1 MAPSR
6 PTKDRETKEARVL
19 ANRYEVIKKL
29 GSGNFGTAFLCKDRK
44 CNNEFKVLKEI
55 SVGDLQ
61 PDETVDAMH
70 EARLLSKLNHPGIVK
85 FHDSFIDGE
94 FFCIVTEYCEGGDLD
109 HRITDFKKSGKSID
123 EKTVLSWTIQLLLAV
138 QYMHSRRVLHR
149 DLKTRNIFIR
159 NNRMKIGD
167 FGISR
172 ILMGTTDMASTF
184 TGTPYYM
191 SPEVLKHEGYNS
203 KSDVWSIGCIMYE
216 LCTLEHAFMGQGLM
230 AVMYKIVEKDAP
242 ELPSKYSKNL
252 NEVFKTMLIKE
263 PEKRPSATEVLKL
276 PYIVQSLAK
285 MKDVI
290 AEGKQSINEDEAN
303 REATEL
309 AKLLREKSHLDD
321 LRSTYETVEDMEGS
335 NTLTVGGGWDGEA
348 SGKKKLTAR
357 ERLRVKKMQEAD
369 KRARDLK
376 QAAKVQLVENTER
389 REKLKMSY
397 EKSTMPA
404 WKGGYGEGTILK
416 EAITVRDPRKEKPY
430 KPKDY
435 LEGYLSSDE
444 EDEEVKTMMHQTV
457 IRRNSERTLT
467 SSSGT
472 PDRMT
477 QSLSQ
482 GVTPRTLTGHT
493 PNTLSMT
500 VRQHPHQLH
509 STLGAGGGMR
519 NLDERPITPMKDLM
533 VYHREN
539 SSLDFKD
546 GVPDTPDLANTFYE
560 QYEDF
565 ENDEEDSDNADI
577 VVGAEADDDENTLV
591 KDDQDALMD
600 YLAMALE
607 KSSGESTVVSD
618 DTVLGPFG
626 PHARD
631 TKIRNI
637 RGECIKILG
646 EADFQKAYK
655 YLREARS
662 GKEGKDKSEKEIMDG
677 LRKFVKN
684 PSDCFMVDQLLFLED
699 QAKMAS

>member
-19 ANRYEVIKKL
+19 ANRYEVVKKL

-109 HRITDFKKSGKSID
+109 HKITEFKKSGKSID
-123 EKTVLSWTIQLLLAV
+123 EKNVLSWIIQLLLAV

-242 ELPSKYSKNL
+242 DLPSKYSKNL

-276 PYIVQSLAK
+276 PYITQSMAK
-285 MKDVI
+285 MKDTI
-290 AEGKQSINEDEAN
+290 AEGKHSIDQEEAN
-303 REATEL
+303 REASEL
-309 AKLLREKSHLDD
+309 AVLLREKSHLDD
-321 LRSTYETVEDMEGS
+321 LRSTYESVGDSLEDS
-335 NTLTVGGGWDGEA
+335 HTLTVAGNQGGHEEGGGGA
-348 SGKKKLTAR
+348 KKLTAR
-357 ERLRVKKMQEAD
+357 ERLRIKKMQEAD
-369 KRARDLK
+369 RRAQDLK

-389 REKLKMSY
+389 REKLKMSL
-397 EKSTMPA
+397 EKKTMPA

-416 EAITVRDPRKEKPY
+416 EAITVRDPRKDKPY
-430 KPKDY
+430 RPKEY
-435 LEGYLSSDE
+435 PEGYLSSDE
-444 EDEEVKTMMHQTV
+444 EDEELKTVLHQTV
-457 IRRNSERTLT
+457 VRRNSERSTPGTLH
-467 SSSGT
+467 T
-472 PDRMT
+472 PDRLT
-477 QSLSQ
+477 QSLTR
-482 GVTPRTLTGHT
+482 GTTPRTLTDHT
-493 PNTLSMT
+493 PNTLSIT
-500 VRQHPHQLH
+500 VRQQHHH
-509 STLGAGGGMR
+509 SSAEA
-519 NLDERPITPMKDLM
+519 DERPITPMRDLM
-533 VYHREN
+533 VYDREH

-546 GVPDTPDLANTFYE
+546 GVPETPDLANTFYE
-560 QYEDF
+560 QYNDF
-565 ENDEEDSDNADI
+565 ENDEEDSDNADV
-577 VVGAEADDDENTLV
+577 VVGGRLGDEENTLV
-591 KDDQDALMD
+591 KDDQEALMD

-607 KSSGESTVVSD
+607 KSSGESTIVSD

-626 PHARD
+626 PRARE
-631 TKIRNI
+631 TKIKNI

-646 EADFQKAYK
+646 ETEFQKAYK

-662 GKEGKDKSEKEIMDG
+662 GKNGKEKSEKEIMDG

-699 QAKMAS
+699 QAKLSS